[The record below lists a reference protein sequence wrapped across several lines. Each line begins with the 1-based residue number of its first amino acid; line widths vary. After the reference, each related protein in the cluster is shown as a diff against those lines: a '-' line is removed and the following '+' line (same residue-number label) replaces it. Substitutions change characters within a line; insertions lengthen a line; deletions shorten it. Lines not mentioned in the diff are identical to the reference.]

1 MILAPI
7 RKGKANV
14 NMPWMITGEK
24 AYDTMLKVMKSSR
37 YRAHAGVYTGV
48 NSAYWIAIES
58 KQAAGILIKN
68 LATIGKRKVK
78 EIKTIIEPELIYPL
92 VRGQDHKAWHVTPS
106 GYILIPTDDKGKTL
120 SHSELKIE
128 YSKTYQYFLN
138 FLEDLANRGGQPYK
152 SKLEPYRKKPIDE
165 AEREAP
171 PFYWLFNVAPAL
183 APYKVMWKYVAGKIS
198 GKGEFSV
205 AVAEPVED
213 EHLGKRV
220 VIPNEKLMLIPF
232 DDRDEA
238 HYVASVLNSP
248 VAQLIVMGYTIETAI
263 STHVLKN
270 VYVPKYKPKDKVHL
284 KLAELSQNAHGLAKR
299 YYEVKD
305 LEAQEELKEVEEEI
319 DKIVAGLYGIT
330 DDELEVVR
338 KTLRVLKG
346 EDDER

>member
-1 MILAPI
+1 M
-7 RKGKANV
+7 
-14 NMPWMITGEK
+14 
-24 AYDTMLKVMKSSR
+24 
-37 YRAHAGVYTGV
+37 
-48 NSAYWIAIES
+48 
-58 KQAAGILIKN
+58 IKN
-68 LATIGKRKVK
+68 SLPSGLKKKVK

-92 VRGQDHKAWHVTPS
+92 VRGQDHKAWYISPS
-106 GYILIPTDDKGKTL
+106 GHILIPTDDMGKTL

-138 FLEDLANRGGQPYK
+138 FLEDLPNRGGQPYK
-152 SKLEPYRKKPIDE
+152 SKLEPYRRKPIDE

-171 PFYWLFNVAPAL
+171 PFYWLFNVAHAL

-238 HYVASVLNSP
+238 HYVASVLNSSI
-248 VAQLIVMGYTIETAI
+248 AQLIVMGYTIETAI

-270 VYVPKYKPKDKVHL
+270 VYVPKFNSKDKVHL
-284 KLAELSQNAHGLAKR
+284 KLAELSKNAHELAKR
-299 YYEVKD
+299 YYKQND
-305 LEAQEELKEVEEEI
+305 LEAREELKGVEEEI
-319 DKIVAGLYGIT
+319 DKVVAGLYGIT
-330 DDELEVVR
+330 DEELEEVR
-338 KTLRVLKG
+338 KALRSLRG
-346 EDDER
+346 EDVER